1 MAIKDISGYRDLR
14 TYWEDIRS
22 RAEARQRVERSL
34 CFYVTKSEHDYWM
47 ANGAEELRFLIDS
60 LDMEDIHTLRVVPNE
75 DVEYFFHLM
84 VETVRSV
91 QRQIDLIA
99 A

>member
-1 MAIKDISGYRDLR
+1 MSRRDISGYTDLR

-22 RAEARQRVERSL
+22 RSEARQRVERSL
-34 CFYVTKSEHDYWM
+34 RFYVSKAEHDYWM
-47 ANGAEELRFLIDS
+47 ADGGEELRLVLDS
-60 LDMEDIHTLRVVPNE
+60 LCMEDIHTLRCVPNE
-75 DVEYFFHLM
+75 DVEYFFHHM
-84 VETVRSV
+84 VEGVRSV